1 MTAFAEAASRP
12 AAASPDAPAQP
23 AVPVR
28 PDADLLL
35 RTLRFE
41 DTPRRPLWIMR
52 QAGRILPEY
61 RALKERHGF
70 AGLAGSPELAARVT
84 LMPLRRFPFDA
95 AITFADIMSP
105 LPALGVDFRFD
116 PGPVIARPIRD
127 AAAVTALP
135 DPDRLDDAEIA
146 PEVTAAQRI
155 VRRELDPGT
164 ALLGFA
170 GAPLTLAAYLVE
182 GRGARDFPR
191 MRAFAYEQPAAFD
204 ALLDRLGRLCTR
216 YLIAQHRAGADA
228 VQVFDSWA
236 GLFARDEWRRRVRPH
251 LERLLRRLGD
261 AGVPRILFLHAA
273 PQLVDDYAELPCEAL
288 GVDWRTDLGALRRR
302 RPELC
307 LQGNLDPTVLLAGDE
322 AIRRETRR
330 LLASLP
336 GRGHIVN
343 LGHGVLPETPL
354 DAVRTL
360 LEEIHAEALDPDAV
374 RAETAQSP
382 GAEAPRAEETGV
394 ETVAAGAVRAE
405 AERDA

>member
-1 MTAFAEAASRP
+1 MSTFADSAARLHATS
-12 AAASPDAPAQP
+12 ASVPAQP
-23 AVPVR
+23 
-28 PDADLLL
+28 DTDLLL

-41 DTPRRPLWIMR
+41 DTHRRPLWIMR

-70 AGLAGSPELAARVT
+70 AGLSRDPELAAEVT

-116 PGPVIARPIRD
+116 PGPVVAQRIRD
-127 AAAVTALP
+127 AASVAALP
-135 DPDRLDDAEIA
+135 DPDHLDDSEIA

-155 VRRELDPGT
+155 VRSELDPGK

-182 GRGARDFPR
+182 GRGVRDFPR
-191 MRAFAYEQPAAFD
+191 LRAFAYEEPAAFD
-204 ALLDRLGRLCTR
+204 ALLDRLGRLCAR

-236 GLFARDEWRRRVRPH
+236 GLFARAEWRRWVRPH
-251 LERLLRRLGD
+251 LERLLGRLGD

-273 PQLVDDYAELPCEAL
+273 PHLVDDYAELPCEAL
-288 GVDWRTDLGALRRR
+288 GVDWRTDLGALRRH
-302 RPELC
+302 RPDLC
-307 LQGNLDPTVLLAGDE
+307 LQGNLDPTVLLAGAD

-330 LLASLP
+330 LLDSLP

-354 DAVRTL
+354 EAVQTL
-360 LEEIHAEALDPDAV
+360 VEAVHAEAEPDV
-374 RAETAQSP
+374 
-382 GAEAPRAEETGV
+382 
-394 ETVAAGAVRAE
+394 
-405 AERDA
+405 

>member
-1 MTAFAEAASRP
+1 MTAFAGSASRP
-12 AAASPDAPAQP
+12 AAPAPRGP
-23 AVPVR
+23 AR

-35 RTLRFE
+35 RALRLE
-41 DTPRRPLWIMR
+41 ETPRRPLWIMR

-84 LMPLRRFPFDA
+84 MMPLRRFPFDA

-127 AAAVTALP
+127 AAAVDRLP

-191 MRAFAYEQPAAFD
+191 LRAFAHEAPAAFD
-204 ALLDRLGRLCTR
+204 ALLDRLGRLCAR
-216 YLIAQHRAGADA
+216 YLIAQRQAGADA

-236 GLFARDEWRRRVRPH
+236 GLFPRAEWRRRVRPH
-251 LERLLRRLGD
+251 LERLLRRLGE
-261 AGVPRILFLHAA
+261 AGVPRILFLHSA
-273 PQLVDDYAELPCEAL
+273 PQLVDDYADLPCEAL
-288 GVDWRTDLGALRRR
+288 GVDWRTDLAALRRR

-307 LQGNLDPTVLLAGDE
+307 LQGNLDPAVLLAGGE
-322 AIRRETRR
+322 AIRRETGR

-354 DAVRTL
+354 EAVQALVDAVHT
-360 LEEIHAEALDPDAV
+360 EAEDGHEAVGGAPRPDAEPEAPDAV
-374 RAETAQSP
+374 P
-382 GAEAPRAEETGV
+382 EAPD
-394 ETVAAGAVRAE
+394 AVPEAPD
-405 AERDA
+405 AERRGRRGARA

>member
-1 MTAFAEAASRP
+1 MTAFAGTAARSS
-12 AAASPDAPAQP
+12 AASPNTPAQP
-23 AVPVR
+23 
-28 PDADLLL
+28 DTGLLL

-61 RALKERHGF
+61 RTLKERHGF
-70 AGLAGSPELAARVT
+70 AGLSRDAELAARVT

-116 PGPVIARPIRD
+116 PGPVMARPLRD
-127 AAAVTALP
+127 AAAVAALP
-135 DPDRLDDAEIA
+135 DPDHLDEAEIA

-155 VRRELDPGT
+155 VRRELDPGK

-170 GAPLTLAAYLVE
+170 GAPLTLAAYLVQ
-182 GRGARDFPR
+182 GRGVRDFPLL
-191 MRAFAYEQPAAFD
+191 RAFAYEEPAAFD
-204 ALLDRLGRLCTR
+204 SLLDRLGRLCAR

-236 GLFARDEWRRRVRPH
+236 GLFPRAEWRQRVRPH
-251 LERLLRRLGD
+251 LERLLVRLGE

-307 LQGNLDPTVLLAGDE
+307 LQGNLDPTVLLAGNE
-322 AIRRETRR
+322 AIRRETGR
-330 LLASLP
+330 LLESLS

-343 LGHGVLPETPL
+343 LGHGVLPDTPL
-354 DAVRTL
+354 EAVQTLVDAV
-360 LEEIHAEALDPDAV
+360 HAEAEDV
-374 RAETAQSP
+374 
-382 GAEAPRAEETGV
+382 
-394 ETVAAGAVRAE
+394 
-405 AERDA
+405 

>member
-1 MTAFAEAASRP
+1 MTAFAGSAARP
-12 AAASPDAPAQP
+12 AAASPTDPAQGD
-23 AVPVR
+23 R
-28 PDADLLL
+28 DLMV

-70 AGLAGSPELAARVT
+70 AGLARNPELAAEVT
-84 LMPLRRFPFDA
+84 LMPLRRFPLDA

-116 PGPVIARPIRD
+116 PGPVIAEPIRD
-127 AAAVTALP
+127 PGSVAALP

-146 PEVTAAQRI
+146 PEVTAAQRL

-182 GRGARDFPR
+182 GRGVRDFPR
-191 MRAFAYEQPAAFD
+191 LRAFAYEQPGAFD
-204 ALLDRLGRLCTR
+204 ALLDRLGRLSAR

-236 GLFARDEWRRRVRPH
+236 GLFPRSEWRRRVRPH

-273 PQLVDDYAELPCEAL
+273 PQLVNDYADLPCEVL

-302 RPELC
+302 RPDLC
-307 LQGNLDPTVLLAGDE
+307 LQGNLDPTVLLAGEE
-322 AIRRETRR
+322 AIRRETAQ

-336 GRGHIVN
+336 RRGHIVN

-354 DAVRTL
+354 EAVQTL
-360 LEEIHAEALDPDAV
+360 VEAV
-374 RAETAQSP
+374 Q
-382 GAEAPRAEETGV
+382 
-394 ETVAAGAVRAE
+394 AE
-405 AERDA
+405 AERHA

>member
-1 MTAFAEAASRP
+1 MTAFAEPAARP
-12 AAASPDAPAQP
+12 AAASLNTPAGP
-23 AVPVR
+23 G
-28 PDADLLL
+28 ADLLL
-35 RTLRFE
+35 RTVRFE

-70 AGLAGSPELAARVT
+70 AGLSRDPELAARVT

-105 LPALGVDFRFD
+105 LPALGIDFRFD
-116 PGPVIARPIRD
+116 PGPVIAEPLRD
-127 AAAVTALP
+127 AASVAALP
-135 DPDRLDDAEIA
+135 DPDELDDTLIA

-155 VRRELDPGT
+155 VRRELDSHT

-182 GRGARDFPR
+182 GRGVRDFPR
-191 MRAFAYEQPAAFD
+191 LRAFAYEEPAAFD
-204 ALLDRLGRLCTR
+204 ALLDRLGRLCAR
-216 YLIAQHRAGADA
+216 YLVAQHRAGADA

-236 GLFARDEWRRRVRPH
+236 GLFPRTAWRRRVRPH
-251 LERLLRRLGD
+251 LERLLKRLGD

-273 PQLVDDYAELPCEAL
+273 PQLASDYADLPCEVL
-288 GVDWRTDLGALRRR
+288 GVDWRTDLGALRRG
-302 RPELC
+302 RPQLC

-322 AIRRETRR
+322 AIRRETSR

-343 LGHGVLPETPL
+343 LGHGVLPDTPL
-354 DAVRTL
+354 DAVQTL
-360 LEEIHAEALDPDAV
+360 IETVHAEAKDV
-374 RAETAQSP
+374 
-382 GAEAPRAEETGV
+382 
-394 ETVAAGAVRAE
+394 
-405 AERDA
+405 

>member
-1 MTAFAEAASRP
+1 MTAFAGTADRSS
-12 AAASPDAPAQP
+12 AASPNTPAQP
-23 AVPVR
+23 
-28 PDADLLL
+28 DTDLLL

-41 DTPRRPLWIMR
+41 NTPRRPLWIMR

-61 RALKERHGF
+61 RTLKERHGF
-70 AGLAGSPELAARVT
+70 AGLSRDPELAARVT

-116 PGPVIARPIRD
+116 PGPVIARPLRD
-127 AAAVTALP
+127 AAAVAALP
-135 DPDRLDDAEIA
+135 DPDQLDEAEIA

-155 VRRELDPGT
+155 VRRELDPGK

-170 GAPLTLAAYLVE
+170 GAPLTLAAYLVQ
-182 GRGARDFPR
+182 GRGVRDFPLL
-191 MRAFAYEQPAAFD
+191 RAFAYEEPAAFD
-204 ALLDRLGRLCTR
+204 SLLDRLGRLCAR

-236 GLFARDEWRRRVRPH
+236 GLFPRTEWRHRVRPH
-251 LERLLRRLGD
+251 LKRLLVRLGE

-307 LQGNLDPTVLLAGDE
+307 LQGNLDPTVLLAGNE
-322 AIRRETRR
+322 AIRRETGR
-330 LLASLP
+330 LLENLS

-343 LGHGVLPETPL
+343 LGHGVLPDTPL
-354 DAVRTL
+354 GAVQTL
-360 LEEIHAEALDPDAV
+360 VDVVHAEAEDV
-374 RAETAQSP
+374 
-382 GAEAPRAEETGV
+382 
-394 ETVAAGAVRAE
+394 
-405 AERDA
+405 

>member
-1 MTAFAEAASRP
+1 MTVFAETAPRP
-12 AAASPDAPAQP
+12 AAPSPRVPA
-23 AVPVR
+23 R

-35 RTLRFE
+35 RALRLE
-41 DTPRRPLWIMR
+41 ETPRRPLWIMR

-84 LMPLRRFPFDA
+84 MMPLRRFPFDA

-116 PGPVIARPIRD
+116 PGPVIARPIRNT
-127 AAAVTALP
+127 AAVARLP
-135 DPDRLDDAEIA
+135 DPDRLDEAEIA

-170 GAPLTLAAYLVE
+170 GAPLTLAAYLVQ

-191 MRAFAYEQPAAFD
+191 LRAFAHEAPAAFD
-204 ALLDRLGRLCTR
+204 ALLDRLGRLSAR
-216 YLIAQHRAGADA
+216 YLIAQHQAGADA

-236 GLFARDEWRRRVRPH
+236 GLFPRAEWRRRVRPH
-251 LERLLRRLGD
+251 LERLLLRLGE

-273 PQLVDDYAELPCEAL
+273 PQLVDDYAELPSEAL

-302 RPELC
+302 RPNLC
-307 LQGNLDPTVLLAGDE
+307 LQGNLDPAVLLAGGE
-322 AIRRETRR
+322 AIRQETGR
-330 LLASLP
+330 LLAGVP
-336 GRGHIVN
+336 RRGHIVN
-343 LGHGVLPETPL
+343 LGHGILPETPL
-354 DAVRTL
+354 EAVQALVDAV
-360 LEEIHAEALDPDAV
+360 HAEAADAEPEAPGAVPEAPDAL
-374 RAETAQSP
+374 P
-382 GAEAPRAEETGV
+382 EAPD
-394 ETVAAGAVRAE
+394 
-405 AERDA
+405 AERRGRRGARA

>member
-1 MTAFAEAASRP
+1 MTTFAGSAARP
-12 AAASPDAPAQP
+12 AAALPTDPAQGD
-23 AVPVR
+23 R
-28 PDADLLL
+28 DLMV

-70 AGLAGSPELAARVT
+70 AGLARNPELAAEVT
-84 LMPLRRFPFDA
+84 LMPLRRFPLDA

-105 LPALGVDFRFD
+105 LPALRVDFRFD
-116 PGPVIARPIRD
+116 PGPVIAEPIRNPESV
-127 AAAVTALP
+127 AALP

-146 PEVTAAQRI
+146 PEVTAAQRL
-155 VRRELDPGT
+155 VRRELNPGT

-182 GRGARDFPR
+182 GRGMRDFPR
-191 MRAFAYEQPAAFD
+191 LRAFAYEQPAAFD
-204 ALLDRLGRLCTR
+204 ALLDRLGRLSAR

-236 GLFARDEWRRRVRPH
+236 GLFPRSEWRRRVRPH

-273 PQLVDDYAELPCEAL
+273 PQLVNDYADLPCEVL
-288 GVDWRTDLGALRRR
+288 GVDWRTDIGALRRR
-302 RPELC
+302 RPDLC
-307 LQGNLDPTVLLAGDE
+307 LQGNLDPTVLLAGEE
-322 AIRRETRR
+322 AIRRETAQ

-336 GRGHIVN
+336 RRGHIVN

-354 DAVRTL
+354 EAVQTL
-360 LEEIHAEALDPDAV
+360 VEAV
-374 RAETAQSP
+374 H
-382 GAEAPRAEETGV
+382 
-394 ETVAAGAVRAE
+394 AE
-405 AERDA
+405 AERHA

>member
-1 MTAFAEAASRP
+1 MTAFAEPAASST
-12 AAASPDAPAQP
+12 AASPTPAQP
-23 AVPVR
+23 
-28 PDADLLL
+28 DIDLLL

-70 AGLAGSPELAARVT
+70 AGLSRDPELAARVT
-84 LMPLRRFPFDA
+84 LMPLHRFPFDA

-116 PGPVIARPIRD
+116 PGPVIARPLRD
-127 AAAVTALP
+127 AAAVAALP
-135 DPDRLDDAEIA
+135 DPDHLDEAEIA

-155 VRRELDPGT
+155 VRGELDPGK

-170 GAPLTLAAYLVE
+170 GAPLTLAAYLVQ
-182 GRGARDFPR
+182 GRGVRDFPLL
-191 MRAFAYEQPAAFD
+191 RAFAYEEPAAFD
-204 ALLDRLGRLCTR
+204 SLLDRLGRLCAR

-236 GLFARDEWRRRVRPH
+236 GLFARAEWRRRVRPH
-251 LERLLRRLGD
+251 LERLLVRLGD

-288 GVDWRTDLGALRRR
+288 GVDWRTDLGALRQQ

-307 LQGNLDPTVLLAGDE
+307 LQGNLDPTVLLAGNE
-322 AIRRETRR
+322 AIRRETSR
-330 LLASLP
+330 LLEGLS

-343 LGHGVLPETPL
+343 LGHGVLPDTPL
-354 DAVRTL
+354 EAVQTL
-360 LEEIHAEALDPDAV
+360 VEAVHAEA
-374 RAETAQSP
+374 
-382 GAEAPRAEETGV
+382 G
-394 ETVAAGAVRAE
+394 
-405 AERDA
+405 RDV

>member
-1 MTAFAEAASRP
+1 MTAFAGTAARSS
-12 AAASPDAPAQP
+12 AASPNTPAQP
-23 AVPVR
+23 
-28 PDADLLL
+28 DTGLLL

-61 RALKERHGF
+61 RTLKERHGF
-70 AGLAGSPELAARVT
+70 AGLSRDPELAARVT

-116 PGPVIARPIRD
+116 PGPVMARPLRD
-127 AAAVTALP
+127 AAAVAALP
-135 DPDRLDDAEIA
+135 DPDQLDEAEIA
-146 PEVTAAQRI
+146 PEVTATQRI
-155 VRRELDPGT
+155 VRRELDPGK

-170 GAPLTLAAYLVE
+170 GAPLTLAAYLVQ
-182 GRGARDFPR
+182 GRGVRDFPLL
-191 MRAFAYEQPAAFD
+191 RAFAYEEPAAFD
-204 ALLDRLGRLCTR
+204 SLLDRLGRLCAR

-236 GLFARDEWRRRVRPH
+236 GLFPRAEWRQRVRPH
-251 LERLLRRLGD
+251 LERLLVRLGE

-307 LQGNLDPTVLLAGDE
+307 LQGNLDPTVLLAGNE
-322 AIRRETRR
+322 AIRRETGR
-330 LLASLP
+330 LLESLS

-343 LGHGVLPETPL
+343 LGHGVLPDTPL
-354 DAVRTL
+354 EAVQTLVDAV
-360 LEEIHAEALDPDAV
+360 HAEAEDV
-374 RAETAQSP
+374 
-382 GAEAPRAEETGV
+382 
-394 ETVAAGAVRAE
+394 
-405 AERDA
+405 

>member
-1 MTAFAEAASRP
+1 MTASAESAARP
-12 AAASPDAPAQP
+12 AAASPNTSAQP
-23 AVPVR
+23 
-28 PDADLLL
+28 DTNLLL

-70 AGLAGSPELAARVT
+70 AGLAGNPELAAQVT

-105 LPALGVDFRFD
+105 LPALGIDFRFD

-127 AAAVTALP
+127 AASVAALP
-135 DPDRLDDAEIA
+135 DPDHLDEAAIA

-155 VRRELDPGT
+155 VRRELDPGK

-182 GRGARDFPR
+182 GRGVRDFPR
-191 MRAFAYEQPAAFD
+191 LRAFAYEEPAAFD
-204 ALLDRLGRLCTR
+204 ALLDRLGRLCAR

-236 GLFARDEWRRRVRPH
+236 GLFARAEWHRRVRPH
-251 LERLLRRLGD
+251 LERLLQRVGD
-261 AGVPRILFLHAA
+261 AGAPRILFLHAA
-273 PQLVDDYAELPCEAL
+273 PQLASDYAELPCEVL
-288 GVDWRTDLGALRRR
+288 GVDWRTDLGALRRH
-302 RPELC
+302 RPDLC
-307 LQGNLDPTVLLAGDE
+307 LQGNLDPSVLLAGAE

-330 LLASLP
+330 LLDSLP

-354 DAVRTL
+354 EAVQTL
-360 LEEIHAEALDPDAV
+360 IETVHAEAV
-374 RAETAQSP
+374 H
-382 GAEAPRAEETGV
+382 
-394 ETVAAGAVRAE
+394 AE
-405 AERDA
+405 AERDV

>member
-1 MTAFAEAASRP
+1 MTTLPTTAP
-12 AAASPDAPAQP
+12 GHAAAPVAAT
-23 AVPVR
+23 VPPVE
-28 PDADLLL
+28 PLLL

-41 DTPRRPLWIMR
+41 ETPRRPLWIMR

-135 DPDRLDDAEIA
+135 DPDQLDDADIA

-191 MRAFAYEQPAAFD
+191 LRAFAHEAPAAFD
-204 ALLDRLGRLCTR
+204 ALLDRLGRLCAR

-251 LERLLRRLGD
+251 LERLLNRLGD

-307 LQGNLDPTVLLAGDE
+307 LQGNVDPTVLLAGEE

-360 LEEIHAEALDPDAV
+360 LEEVHAEAAAADA
-374 RAETAQSP
+374 AGGGTTHGESP
-382 GAEAPRAEETGV
+382 GAEAARAEATGV

-405 AERDA
+405 TERDA